1 MVLNICLQSGRRE
14 KSRTTSPGSSR
25 ESTPDQTV
33 PEPTR
38 VKRYR
43 SRSRSR
49 EHTPIRQQYVTLSDS
64 TVDIRQLDSTLRL
77 CQGYE
82 SDTFCPESELEIG
95 SKTKIAI
102 WIQVFLCILLVVILA
117 ILYIRNYG
125 VFRQSTS

>member
-49 EHTPIRQQYVTLSDS
+49 EHTPIRQQCVTLSDS
-64 TVDIRQLDSTLRL
+64 TVDIRELDTTLRL

-82 SDTFCPESELEIG
+82 SDTFCPGSESEIG

-102 WIQVFLCILLVVILA
+102 WIQVFFMYTLSSHLSNTVH
-117 ILYIRNYG
+117 
-125 VFRQSTS
+125 